1 MNSSDSESD
10 GEQLMLSGAALAALQ
25 EFAIERGIAVEEG
38 SGMSPPADVRPGHM
52 TLAPDSTNGIAP
64 LSARTCFITCG
75 TAGDTSTAT
84 VSAQNPNV
92 STIRMHSRAD
102 AALLRGLDLAAG
114 AHVLLHAEALEH
126 GDGLAADRRLGFR
139 AREMATSGYTS
150 NVWCDLASFSS
161 RSERFSSARMISSCL
176 GNSSS
181 ASAGT
186 SFSSGGTGSGDND
199 AGSDTGMSS
208 CGLTGSGSGGGG
220 VETTISSTTIVV
232 SACCGAAAPCCCPAT
247 AGADARR
254 GAREGAGAVGAPG
267 GPGAAA
273 ALQSRRRAGDAR
285 GAEEGGGG
293 GAEAGEAAGG
303 DAEGAACVCGEGK
316 GELEAAQPE
325 AAGGDAP
332 AAMTQDEEIK
342 KLQAQLQA
350 AKVREEKMA
359 AALAAAKREV
369 DKGKQRKGELKIL
382 YAKFSST
389 MDSVSEKTMR
399 LEELEQEIN
408 DAKTKASDMEAQNEE
423 LAKQVAQLQ
432 QQMSDLSAAQHR
444 EKDDMN
450 EELSKVQDRCAELR
464 ELKSRQKQLAS
475 EMQAEIEELKAQ
487 NDALREQQ
495 VKMEHQSVGQPSNE
509 GDKRTRDG
517 VNALVKQIA
526 EKEALQM
533 FVQHYYS
540 AAEAK
545 CSELLEQVSELESS
559 KVSIQRQTKES
570 CSVLRMCTQI
580 ESCDESIRA
589 SLLDV
594 MATLEGLA

>member
-1 MNSSDSESD
+1 MEQQQPDAPSRSPRKRRLSASCSPPASDKKLRSSACPSASSARDKHR
-10 GEQLMLSGAALAALQ
+10 QKQQNQQAARPHSAPIPALTAPRALLQHSQQATQEMDRFLAGCALWQRRLAALGA
-25 EFAIERGIAVEEG
+25 E
-38 SGMSPPADVRPGHM
+38 
-52 TLAPDSTNGIAP
+52 LAAK
-64 LSARTCFITCG
+64 ARTME
-75 TAGDTSTAT
+75 ARE
-84 VSAQNPNV
+84 VQ
-92 STIRMHSRAD
+92 
-102 AALLRGLDLAAG
+102 AALTAAVDAVQARALQEELG
-114 AHVLLHAEALEH
+114 REQERLQWARALQTDAQSCLQRLH
-126 GDGLAADRRLGFR
+126 RR
-139 AREMATSGYTS
+139 ARETELFEAMERQ
-150 NVWCDLASFSS
+150 LADDRVLELETQLAQTRAVEREKELELSALRADQEQLLRSS
-161 RSERFSSARMISSCL
+161 HADEL
-176 GNSSS
+176 E
-181 ASAGT
+181 T
-186 SFSSGGTGSGDND
+186 
-199 AGSDTGMSS
+199 
-208 CGLTGSGSGGGG
+208 L
-220 VETTISSTTIVV
+220 VEQKK
-232 SACCGAAAPCCCPAT
+232 
-247 AGADARR
+247 
-254 GAREGAGAVGAPG
+254 E
-267 GPGAAA
+267 
-273 ALQSRRRAGDAR
+273 
-285 GAEEGGGG
+285 AEE
-293 GAEAGEAAGG
+293 ALKLVKQQVEMQREQLVCVERESVSLKQHNQKLLEETRRLRETQETSEFEAI
-303 DAEGAACVCGEGK
+303 
-316 GELEAAQPE
+316 QHS
-325 AAGGDAP
+325 
-332 AAMTQDEEIK
+332 MTQDEEIK

-350 AKVREEKMA
+350 AKVREGKMA

-464 ELKSRQKQLAS
+464 ELESRQKQLAS

-495 VKMEHQSVGQPSNE
+495 VQMEHQSVGQPSNE

-517 VNALVKQIA
+517 VNSLVKQIA

-545 CSELLEQVSELESS
+545 CSKLLEQVSELESS